1 MSVPAT
7 GGVSQPARDT
17 VDIGLTLVEPPAAME
32 PSASE
37 AATEQQVPPAPP
49 PPDRAPLRYDVAYV
63 SSPLTARGSRDLLAP
78 LGSSRRHLPSMLL
91 VAQIANLAIMLALIV
106 IGLGI
111 TDPSVE
117 VTNLT
122 EVLVWSV
129 WWPFLVVTAFFAAR
143 LWCSMCH
150 LRTTAGFFDKYG
162 LKLKVPRILK
172 RYGTTIPVASVLG
185 IFVVH
190 SIVVSYGLDH
200 VPYYTAIFLAGLMV
214 YAAGIGLVFEKNSFC
229 KYFCPLV
236 GVLGNYTR
244 VSPTELRSADKAQC
258 KRCKDKS
265 CIKHCQN
272 RLYMG
277 TMDDEQQES
286 CLLCMRCV
294 KHCPHDNIKFST
306 RPYLRGLWQ
315 SPKRTLSGTFAVLIL
330 LGIVMGE
337 VGEGWARVDGWLL
350 AVPSRIAELTGFERI
365 LPVTITPGGFGQGYL
380 IWEAGWIFVLL
391 PLAILAV
398 CGVVAF
404 LLVRKH
410 NPLEHVQIYA
420 LGFIPLILSLHA
432 AKLVTAF
439 NEAVRGLPHAIADP
453 RGFATADAIAAGAL
467 GAPAALVS
475 PGLWG
480 WLMMAFVAVFGLL
493 GSLYVISRI
502 ARVSFEGERAAAVK
516 SAIPFAVA
524 VAALGSVAVLT
535 MYSWLVIGGGG

>member
-1 MSVPAT
+1 MRST
-7 GGVSQPARDT
+7 
-17 VDIGLTLVEPPAAME
+17 
-32 PSASE
+32 
-37 AATEQQVPPAPP
+37 
-49 PPDRAPLRYDVAYV
+49 VAYV
-63 SSPLTARGSRDLLAP
+63 SSPLAAPGSWNLLAP
-78 LGSSRRHLPSMLL
+78 LGSSRRHLPSALF
-91 VAQIANLAIMLALIV
+91 VAQIANLAIMLALIA

-265 CIKHCQN
+265 CIKTLPEPPLH
-272 RLYMG
+272 G
-277 TMDDEQQES
+277 
-286 CLLCMRCV
+286 
-294 KHCPHDNIKFST
+294 HDG
-306 RPYLRGLWQ
+306 RRAAGVLPAVHALRQALPARQ
-315 SPKRTLSGTFAVLIL
+315 HQVLD
-330 LGIVMGE
+330 
-337 VGEGWARVDGWLL
+337 A
-350 AVPSRIAELTGFERI
+350 AVPAGPVAVAQAHPLGYVRRSRPARDRHGRGRGGMGAGRRVAPGRSFAHRRADRVRTHPSPDHHPRGIRGG
-365 LPVTITPGGFGQGYL
+365 LPL
-380 IWEAGWIFVLL
+380 WEAGWIFVLL

-398 CGVVAF
+398 CGLVAF

-439 NEAVRGLPHAIADP
+439 NDAVRGLPHAIADP
-453 RGFATADAIAAGAL
+453 RGFATADAIAAGTL

-493 GSLYVISRI
+493 GSLYVMARI

-516 SAIPFAVA
+516 SAIPFSVA

>member
-7 GGVSQPARDT
+7 GGVPTPARET
-17 VDIGLTLVEPPAAME
+17 AGVGLTLLD
-32 PSASE
+32 PSA
-37 AATEQQVPPAPP
+37 AKDPPAPSAAAETEKP
-49 PPDRAPLRYDVAYV
+49 PPATAPERAPLRYTVVYV
-63 SSPLTARGSRDLLAP
+63 SSPLVARGPRNLLAP
-78 LGSSRRHLPSMLL
+78 LGTSQRHLPSILF
-91 VAQIANLAIMLALIV
+91 VAQLANLAIMFVLIV
-106 IGLGI
+106 VGLGI
-111 TDPSVE
+111 TAATVE
-117 VTNLT
+117 ATNLT
-122 EVLVWSV
+122 SLLVWSV
-129 WWPFLVVTAFFAAR
+129 WWPFIVITAFFTAR
-143 LWCSMCH
+143 LWCTMCH
-150 LRTTAGFFDKYG
+150 LRTIAGWFDRFG
-162 LKLKVPRILK
+162 LKVKVPRILK
-172 RYGTTIPVASVLG
+172 RYGTTIPVATIVG

-236 GVLGNYTR
+236 GVMGNYTR

-258 KRCKDKS
+258 KRCKDKE
-265 CIKHCQN
+265 CVKHCQN

-294 KHCPHDNIKFST
+294 KHCPHDNIRFSP

-337 VGEGWARVDGWLL
+337 VGEGWALVDGWLL

-365 LPVTITPGGFGQGYL
+365 LPATITPGGFGQGYL
-380 IWEAGWIFVLL
+380 IWEAGWVFVLL

-398 CGVVAF
+398 CGVFAY
-404 LLVRKH
+404 LLVKKH

-439 NEAVRGLPHAIADP
+439 NDAVRGLPHAIADP
-453 RGFATADAIAAGAL
+453 RGFATADAIAAGTL

-475 PGLWG
+475 PTLWG
-480 WLMMAFVAVFGLL
+480 WAMMAFVGVFGLL
-493 GSLYVISRI
+493 GSLYVMSRI

-516 SAIPFAVA
+516 SAIPFSVA
-524 VAALGSVAVLT
+524 VAALGIVAVLT

>member
-7 GGVSQPARDT
+7 GKVPMPAQET
-17 VDIGLTLVEPPAAME
+17 VGAALTLVEPPAEMA
-32 PSASE
+32 PSAPATTTKSE
-37 AATEQQVPPAPP
+37 TSPATTS
-49 PPDRAPLRYDVAYV
+49 PDRAPVRHTVAYV
-63 SSPLTARGSRDLLAP
+63 NSPLEARGSWNLLAP
-78 LGSSRRHLPSMLL
+78 LGSSRRHLPSMLF
-91 VAQIANLAIMLALIV
+91 VAQIFNLGIMLALIV

-150 LRTTAGFFDKYG
+150 LRTTAGFFGKYG
-162 LKLKVPRILK
+162 LKLKVPSVLK

-272 RLYMG
+272 KLYMG

-330 LGIVMGE
+330 LGIVIGE
-337 VGEGWARVDGWLL
+337 VGEGWALVNGWLV
-350 AVPSRIAELTGFERI
+350 AVPSRIAGLTGFERI
-365 LPVTITPGGFGQGYL
+365 LPATITPGGFGQGYL
-380 IWEAGWIFVLL
+380 IWEAGWIFVVV

-398 CGVVAF
+398 CGVGAY

-420 LGFIPLILSLHA
+420 LGFIPLILSLHV
-432 AKLVTAF
+432 AKLLTAF
-439 NEAVRGLPHAIADP
+439 DHAVLGLPHAIADP
-453 RGFATADAIAAGAL
+453 RGFGTAHAIAAGTLA
-467 GAPAALVS
+467 APATLVS
-475 PGLWG
+475 PTLWG
-480 WLMMAFVAVFGLL
+480 WSMMAFVAVFGLL
-493 GSLYVISRI
+493 GSLYVMSRI

-516 SAIPFAVA
+516 SAIPFSIA
-524 VAALGSVAVLT
+524 VAALGIVAVLT